1 MEPFIFPHH
10 YHFIKAQVQ
19 SLLNAY
25 AGSTDPNVIRAR
37 KEIAQE
43 SVFQLYPE
51 LTEEQKQLLASLS
64 VIKEKNEAKQFL
76 LRLSPYIIPFPAL
89 TEQAIKKMFPKVKK
103 LKPPATAEIPYAE
116 TTYVSWFDSGS
127 DKKYIIANYGD
138 KLIGIHGVFTPLPQ
152 KGICA
157 ICNKITEIGMFVL
170 EARSSNDGT
179 YLKKGNYLCQD
190 SITCN
195 QHIRSL
201 EKLHDFLALMV
212 K

>member
-1 MEPFIFPHH
+1 MQPFISPHH

-19 SLLNAY
+19 TLLNAY
-25 AGSTDPNVIRAR
+25 TSSTDPNVIRAR

-43 SVFQLYPE
+43 SVFQLFPGM
-51 LTEEQKQLLASLS
+51 TEEQKQLLAPLAA
-64 VIKEKNEAKQFL
+64 IKEKNEAKQFL

-116 TTYVSWFDSGS
+116 TSYVSWFDSGA
-127 DKKYIIANYGD
+127 DKKYIIAYYPD
-138 KLIGIHGVFTPLPQ
+138 KLIGIHGVFTPLPK

-157 ICNKITEIGMFVL
+157 ICNKITDIGMFVL
-170 EARSSNDGT
+170 EARGAGNGT

-190 SITCN
+190 SVTCN
-195 QHIRSL
+195 QNIRSL
-201 EKLHDFLALMV
+201 EKLHDFLATMV